1 MSVIGGIVF
10 VSGFFPCSNAFK
22 RPWRRK
28 QGRHP
33 SRFFAMGALA
43 PTIPIV
49 GAYASNGAV
58 SHMET
63 GEILRHDHK

>member
-1 MSVIGGIVF
+1 M
-10 VSGFFPCSNAFK
+10 FPLFLSSNA
-22 RPWRRK
+22 RGEENRGIAPV
-28 QGRHP
+28 G
-33 SRFFAMGALA
+33 FFAMGALA
-43 PTIPIV
+43 PTIPTV